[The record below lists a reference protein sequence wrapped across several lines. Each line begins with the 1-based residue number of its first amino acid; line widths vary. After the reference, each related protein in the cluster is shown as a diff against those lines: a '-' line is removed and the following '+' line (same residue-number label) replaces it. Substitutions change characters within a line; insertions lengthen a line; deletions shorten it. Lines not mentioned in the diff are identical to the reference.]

1 MAAPE
6 WVGPESEKAG
16 KPGAPSHLLG
26 LRLGSRDFERSLM
39 GGTVSYTDYT
49 DTIIRRWETWATVL
63 QRPKRPDPL
72 DYQIDAFSKR
82 RGRDALGAPPHQLR
96 YLEDSS
102 FTGFMGAMEFMG
114 ATGLMGFTGISSRG
128 FT

>member
-1 MAAPE
+1 M
-6 WVGPESEKAG
+6 S
-16 KPGAPSHLLG
+16 
-26 LRLGSRDFERSLM
+26 
-39 GGTVSYTDYT
+39 YT

-63 QRPKRPDPL
+63 QRPKRPHPL
-72 DYQIDAFSKR
+72 DYQIDASSGR